1 MRILISNDD
10 GIASPGLAALEEAA
24 LRLTDDVHVIAP
36 EEKRT
41 AASQSL
47 TIAKPL
53 TLTRRGP
60 RRFSCSGTPADCVV
74 AAMTWL
80 FKDGPKPDLVLAGIN
95 DGRNV
100 GEDVAYSGT
109 LGIAR
114 EATFWG
120 VPAIGLSRNKN
131 PEVSPEDGPWLAGLI
146 ERLWTARSEWCV
158 EGHFLAINL
167 PKRLPAELR
176 QAFVTRDK
184 IASNAEVVAADG
196 DVTTLVVPR
205 GRPKTNLP
213 GDENSLI
220 DGGFATLTRFS
231 VFGMTPLAPAFI
243 ARMTPK
249 E

>member
-36 EEKRT
+36 DAKRT

-53 TLTRRGP
+53 TLTRCGP

-120 VPAIGLSRNKN
+120 VPAIGFSRNKN

-146 ERLWTARSEWCV
+146 ERLWAARSDWRV

-167 PKRLPAELR
+167 PRRLPAELR
-176 QAFVTRDK
+176 QAFIARDK
-184 IASNAEVVAADG
+184 IASSADVVATDG
-196 DVTTLVVPR
+196 EVTTLVVPR
-205 GRPKTNLP
+205 GRPKTTLP

-220 DGGFATLTRFS
+220 DGGFATLTRIS
-231 VFGMTPLAPAFI
+231 AFGMTPLAPTFVASMS
-243 ARMTPK
+243 ANA
-249 E
+249 

>member
-10 GIASPGLAALEEAA
+10 GIASPGLGALEEAA
-24 LRLTDDVHVIAP
+24 LRMTDDVHVVAP
-36 EEKRT
+36 EAKRT

-53 TLTRRGP
+53 TLTRCGP

-80 FKDGPKPDLVLAGIN
+80 FKDAPKPDLVLAGIN

-109 LGIAR
+109 LGIVR

-120 VPAIGLSRNKN
+120 VPAIGFSRNKN
-131 PEVSPEDGPWLAGLI
+131 PEVGPEDGPWLAGLI
-146 ERLWTARSEWCV
+146 ERLWTARSEWLV
-158 EGHFLAINL
+158 EGHFLSVNL

-184 IASNAEVVAADG
+184 IASTAEVVATSDA
-196 DVTTLVVPR
+196 VTTLVVPR
-205 GRPKTNLP
+205 GRSKTTLP

-220 DGGFATLTRFS
+220 DAGYATLVRFS
-231 VFGMTPLAPAFI
+231 AFGMTPLPPAFI
-243 ARMTPK
+243 ARMTPN